1 MAKKYLPQNK
11 VGASRTKPMP
21 ERRSGANL
29 PGPTG
34 RQRPD
39 TTSSPRGSG
48 SRRAPVDRRRGP
60 GGAPPGGGPAFTDKG
75 GGDISG
81 EAGGGIGGMG

>member
-1 MAKKYLPQNK
+1 MAEKYLPQNK

-29 PGPTG
+29 TGPTG

-39 TTSSPRGSG
+39 TTSSPRASAAALGWSG
-48 SRRAPVDRRRGP
+48 HRRSSSRGP
-60 GGAPPGGGPAFTDKG
+60 AQGLRELMPRALVRQFRSMVRLCTK
-75 GGDISG
+75 
-81 EAGGGIGGMG
+81 